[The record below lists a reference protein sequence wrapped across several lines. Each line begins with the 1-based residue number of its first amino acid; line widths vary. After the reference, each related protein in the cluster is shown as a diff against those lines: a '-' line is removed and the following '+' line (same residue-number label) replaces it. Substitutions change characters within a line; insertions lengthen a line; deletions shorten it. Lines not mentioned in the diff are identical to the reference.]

1 MSNTV
6 TMKID
11 DYHKLCSDYIRV
23 CELNYD
29 EQVKAFKEKYVGKR
43 TFDTWYFKP
52 ADLEEAVNAVY
63 GHNFGVGTAEERLLF
78 ALSSY
83 LYLDAYRFCQAHK
96 YHTLSISTRTVT
108 ICMYDYVKMTEVV
121 GGIK

>member
-11 DYHKLCSDYIRV
+11 DYCKLCSDYIRV
-23 CELNYD
+23 CKPKYN
-29 EQVKAFKEKYVGKR
+29 EQIKAFKDKYIGKR
-43 TFDTWYFKP
+43 TYATSYCKP
-52 ADLEEAVNAVY
+52 KDLEDAVNMVY
-63 GHNFGVGTAEERLLF
+63 GHNFGVGTAEERLLLAF
-78 ALSSY
+78 SSY
-83 LYLDAYRFCQAHK
+83 LYHDAYCFCQAHK